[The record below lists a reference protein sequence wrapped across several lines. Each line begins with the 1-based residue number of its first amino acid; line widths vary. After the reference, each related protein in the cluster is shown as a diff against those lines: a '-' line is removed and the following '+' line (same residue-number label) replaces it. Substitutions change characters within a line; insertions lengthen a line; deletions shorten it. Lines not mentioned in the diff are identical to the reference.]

1 MWTTEEWPFCGVVCN
16 MENPQQSAE
25 DRAHWYAGSRGVEIV
40 DRLGFGVDGT
50 VYRTTRTSAVK
61 AHDRW
66 RTYCTERDIYLRF
79 RERNVQSIRGHIIPE
94 LMDFEDSLCVIEISV
109 VEPPYLIDFAK
120 ATIDV
125 APVFPPGVY
134 EEWLLRK
141 SKDFGGNWS
150 TVVAIMRDLVG
161 LYGVHLTDLNPNNI
175 AFELNDQD
183 KEKPPACG
191 GGSEGI
197 GSDETSDSGSDFFAR

>member
-1 MWTTEEWPFCGVVCN
+1 MD
-16 MENPQQSAE
+16 NPQQPAE
-25 DRAHWYAGSRGVEIV
+25 ERAHWYAGSRDIEIV
-40 DRLGFGVDGT
+40 DQLGFGVDGT
-50 VYRTTRTSAVK
+50 VYRTTRMSAVK

-66 RTYCTERDIYLRF
+66 RTYCMERDIYLRF
-79 RERNVQSIRGHIIPE
+79 KERGVRSIHGHTVPRLI
-94 LMDFEDSLCVIEISV
+94 DFEDSLCVIEITI

-141 SKDFGGNWS
+141 SKDFGKNWPMVS
-150 TVVAIMRDLVG
+150 AIMHDLVALHG
-161 LYGVHLTDLNPNNI
+161 IHLTDLNPNNI
-175 AFELNDQD
+175 GFEMDKEA